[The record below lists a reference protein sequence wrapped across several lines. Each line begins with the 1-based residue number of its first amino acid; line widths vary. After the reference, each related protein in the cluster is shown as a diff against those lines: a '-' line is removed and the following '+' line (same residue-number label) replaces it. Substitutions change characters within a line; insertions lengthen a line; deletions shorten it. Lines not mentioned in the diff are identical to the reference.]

1 MPANANHSKGYGGL
15 IMTEAEV
22 FEKVREVLENALA
35 VDEEEVTPEAKL
47 TEDLGA
53 ESIDFLDI
61 VFQLEKAFGIKI
73 DQKEMFPEDVLNDD
87 AYVSD
92 GKVTD
97 EGIAKLRTLLP
108 HVDLDEFDGDRKVE
122 NFSNVFTVNA
132 IVKFVQA
139 RID

>member
-1 MPANANHSKGYGGL
+1 
-15 IMTEAEV
+15 MTEAEV

-35 VDEEEVTPEAKL
+35 VDEDEVTPEAKL

-87 AYVSD
+87 AYVAD
-92 GKVTD
+92 GKVTND
-97 EGIAKLRTLLP
+97 GMDKLRTLLP
-108 HVDLDEFDGDRKVE
+108 HVDLDEFDGDRSVE

-139 RID
+139 RLD